1 MVAEKTN
8 RQLLNE
14 LIYDEEKVE
23 CILNH
28 YAHNISLL
36 ARCSVEDL
44 INLGLSRKKSSKIV
58 SALELFKRIYTDTSV
73 KMISNSADAFQ
84 FFKHL
89 GFSNTEIFG
98 VLFLDRGN
106 NVIAYKDLFAGGIC
120 ETTVDI
126 RVVLKQA
133 ILYNCTGMIIGH
145 NHPSTTRIPSQSDII
160 LNKEIKEATKMVQI
174 QLLDNLIITKNSY
187 ISFQD
192 TGIF

>member
-1 MVAEKTN
+1 MIQQKTN
-8 RQLLNE
+8 HQLLNE
-14 LIYDEEKVE
+14 LISDTKKVDG
-23 CILNH
+23 ILNH

-44 INLGLSRKKSSKIV
+44 KNLGLSGKQSSKIV
-58 SALELFKRIYTDTSV
+58 CALELFKRIYTQTSV
-73 KMISNSADAFQ
+73 KKISNSSDAFQ

-145 NHPSTTRIPSQSDII
+145 NHPSTNQIVSQPDIQ
-160 LNKEIKEATKMVQI
+160 LCKELKEAAKLVQI

-187 ISFQD
+187 LSFQD
-192 TGIF
+192 TGIL